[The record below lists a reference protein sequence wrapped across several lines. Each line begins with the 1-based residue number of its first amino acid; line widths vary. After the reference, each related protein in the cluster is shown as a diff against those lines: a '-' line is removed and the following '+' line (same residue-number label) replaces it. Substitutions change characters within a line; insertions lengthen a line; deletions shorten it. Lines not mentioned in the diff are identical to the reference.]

1 MISLNQRKKVHFI
14 GIGGVG
20 MSGLAEVLSAA
31 GYSVTGSDRHASAIT
46 KRLESLGIR
55 IQYDHAPN
63 LIKDT
68 CIAVYSSAI
77 KEDNPERVFA
87 AGHHIPVLRRAEMLG
102 ELMRMKFSIAV
113 AGTHGKTT
121 TTSLIGQIM
130 HDAGWNPTVIVGGIL
145 RHFDTNAIVGKGDML
160 VAEADEFD
168 RSFLKMYPSV
178 AVVTNIEEDHLDCY
192 KGIEDIKDA
201 FMQFANIVPF
211 YGALVACADDKH
223 VRELLL
229 GYSKPVVTY
238 GVAQDAD
245 YTARDIS
252 FTRGKTVFSA
262 YKKARKLGTLELTIP
277 GLHNVKN
284 ALAACAVAA
293 ELGVDFAAIAKS
305 LLGFGG
311 IKRRFEIIGQKAGV
325 TVIDDY
331 AHHPSE
337 IRATLSAAKS
347 AGFART
353 VAVFQP
359 HLYTRTRDFLD
370 DFAAALC
377 NADEFVVTDIYKSRE
392 EPIAGVNS
400 RAIVEKAKELGHR
413 RAEYVE
419 KKADI
424 AQKIAPALKDGDAVI
439 VMGAGDINEICKDIL
454 SRMPD
459 DA

>member
-1 MISLNQRKKVHFI
+1 MHFI

-20 MSGLAEVLSAA
+20 MSGLAEFLFAA
-31 GYSVTGSDRHASAIT
+31 GYTVSGSDRQSSAIT
-46 KRLESLGIR
+46 KRLESLGMK
-55 IQYDHAPN
+55 IQYDHSPN
-63 LIKDT
+63 LVRD
-68 CIAVYSSAI
+68 ALLVVYSSAI
-77 KEDNPERVFA
+77 KDDNPERA
-87 AGHHIPVLRRAEMLG
+87 YARDNKIPVMRRAEMLG

-121 TTSLIGQIM
+121 TTSLIGQIFS
-130 HDAGWNPTVIVGGIL
+130 DAGWTPTVIVGGIL
-145 RHFDTNAIVGKGDML
+145 RRYETNALAGKGDIL

-192 KGIEDIKDA
+192 SGIEDIKAA

-211 YGALVACADDKH
+211 YGALVACIDEPH
-223 VRELLL
+223 VRELLA
-229 GYSKPVVTY
+229 GYAKPAVTY
-238 GVAQDAD
+238 GVAQEAD
-245 YTARDIS
+245 YTAQDIS
-252 FTRGKTVFSA
+252 FTGGKTSFSV
-262 YKKARKLGTLELTIP
+262 YKKTQKLGALELTIP

-284 ALAACAVAA
+284 ALAACAVAT
-293 ELGVDFAAIAKS
+293 ELGVDFPAIAKS

-311 IKRRFEIIGQKAGV
+311 IRRRFEIIGHKAGV

-337 IRATLSAAKS
+337 IAATLSAARS
-347 AGFART
+347 AGYKRV

-370 DFAAALC
+370 GFAQALC
-377 NADEFVVTDIYKSRE
+377 AADEIVVTAIYKSRE

-400 RAIVEKAKELGHR
+400 LAIVEKAKKLGHAHAR
-413 RAEYVE
+413 YIE

-424 AQKIAPALKDGDAVI
+424 AAQLAPLCRSGDAVV
-439 VMGAGDINEICKDIL
+439 VMGAGDINEICNDL
-454 SRMPD
+454 LARMR